1 MFYVHTY
8 LWYIDIKVGI
18 NLSIYTCYTFLEM
31 GDQVRYDCEVTIDK
45 FYKNIYH
52 IYMGALM
59 VYVDTLLIAQPT
71 QPHPVTMELPSL
83 NLLM

>member
-1 MFYVHTY
+1 
-8 LWYIDIKVGI
+8 
-18 NLSIYTCYTFLEM
+18 M

-59 VYVDTLLIAQPT
+59 VYVDTLLIDLGRGNST
-71 QPHPVTMELPSL
+71 SSWIDKESTFSVSGLSEVEVEVER
-83 NLLM
+83 